1 VGHDN
6 IDVGN
11 NPTGQQPG
19 QPIVRR
25 SAAGIGATDLWIDG
39 QNPRRTERPICGA
52 MSQQYADNNRGNES
66 APQKFVQLVG
76 CRDPKARSKPWVRP
90 LPGPAKR

>member
-11 NPTGQQPG
+11 NPVRQPG
-19 QPIVRR
+19 QPIVQR
-25 SAAGIGATDLWIDG
+25 SAAGNSSADLRIDR
-39 QNPRRTERPICGA
+39 QNPKRTERPICGA
-52 MSQQYADNNRGNES
+52 MSQQHCDNNRGNES

-76 CRDPKARSKPWVRP
+76 CRDPKARSGPWVRP